1 MANKNIK
8 KENTGQNNGQNNS
21 LKHELSS
28 EVKSLIIVSVAVLL
42 FFGLF
47 YLITV
52 IILDKDN
59 HSKENELEEVEVQ
72 HKEILVGTSFSVK
85 ADEYYVLYYETKNED
100 VSSDMYSLV
109 SSYRSSNSSV
119 YLYTVDMSNALNA
132 SFKSD
137 EANRSASKASEL
149 KISGPTLIK
158 FVDGK
163 INNYVEG
170 IDEITAILK

>member
-8 KENTGQNNGQNNS
+8 KENTGQNNS

-59 HSKENELEEVEVQ
+59 HSKENEPEEVEVQ